1 MNILLGRQSILDRNQ
16 NVIAYELLFRSTD
29 NSPINSDTEATANVI
44 STTLSI
50 MSIDNILGQ
59 KKGFI
64 NIGIDILRKG
74 LLDIIPPNRFVIE
87 ILETQDPS
95 EELLSLIK
103 KFKKK
108 DYIFALDDFIIN
120 EEQIEH
126 WRPILNEV
134 SIVKVDVLDTN
145 LEDLE
150 KKTALLKPFDIILL
164 AEKVETEEMFQ
175 LCDSLGYQYFQ
186 GFFFTKPVILESH
199 NITPSI
205 QGIFAV
211 IKLLQQDADI
221 LEIEQT
227 MKLYPKLIIS
237 LLKVVNSASVATIQ
251 EITSIKQAIALLGK
265 KAFTQ
270 WLLLLLYSQKSQTDP
285 NQKIKDDPLFLLAT
299 QRGKLMEYFLTQS
312 TPNASKS
319 LKDEAFLVGLLS
331 LSDTLLHVPM
341 DHILQ
346 QLHLSP
352 TISKAIISH
361 EGALGEF
368 LQSIRHLET
377 QDYAQLIP
385 QINKLHISTDMLN
398 EASLLTLKFAQEL
411 ANQL

>member
-44 STTLSI
+44 TTTLSI

-265 KAFTQ
+265 NAFTQ

-368 LQSIRHLET
+368 LQSIKHLET

>member
-44 STTLSI
+44 TTTLSI

-368 LQSIRHLET
+368 LQSIKHLET

>member
-44 STTLSI
+44 TTTLSI

-150 KKTALLKPFDIILL
+150 KKTALLEPFDIILL

-368 LQSIRHLET
+368 LQSIKHLET

>member
-1 MNILLGRQSILDRNQ
+1 MNILLGRQSILDRKQ

-44 STTLSI
+44 TTTLSI

-368 LQSIRHLET
+368 LQSIKHLET

>member
-44 STTLSI
+44 TTTLSI

-150 KKTALLKPFDIILL
+150 KKTALLKPFNIILL

-175 LCDSLGYQYFQ
+175 LCNSLGYQYFQ

-199 NITPSI
+199 NIAPSI
-205 QGIFAV
+205 QGVFAV

-352 TISKAIISH
+352 TISKAIITH
-361 EGALGEF
+361 EGSLGEF
-368 LQSIRHLET
+368 LQSIKHLET

-385 QINKLHISTDMLN
+385 QINKLNISTDMLN